1 MRTASVTDRERREM
15 LTALL
20 RGVSRSFYLTMRA
33 LPGPVRGQIGLA
45 YLLARTA
52 DTIADTATLPP
63 DERLARLLAF
73 RAQVQGAE
81 GSWTVPEAEDPA
93 ERRLLEAAPRALA
106 LLDQTAEADR
116 ARIRSVVI
124 TLSEGME
131 MDLRTFPA
139 VESGEIGALAD
150 RAALDRYIYLVA
162 GCVGEFWTEM
172 TMAHDRALRHWDA
185 EASAAAG
192 VRFGKA
198 LQLTNVLRDTPATC
212 ERVGAT
218 CPRMNSPPWDSLR
231 RTYCGR
237 RGRSGRGPSRPRW
250 SGWHWNTM
258 PQRSPTSSQSPG
270 ARCVCGWRRCGRRSS
285 AYARWRRWP
294 ATPAGST
301 QHVQRRSPGAPSTG
315 SWRGRSSWRH
325 RTGRFT
331 DGCADC
337 GGTSSAPSRRG
348 GHDGALTPSEG
359 VDMLAASQ
367 PQD

>member
-33 LPGPVRGQIGLA
+33 LPGPVRGPIGLA

-185 EASAAAG
+185 AASAAAG

-198 LQLTNVLRDTPATC
+198 LQLTNVLRDTSRDLRKGRCYMPADELAALGLAPSDLLRP
-212 ERVGAT
+212 ERSERAWPVAASLVRLALEHYAAAESYILAIPRRALRLRLAALWPALIGLRTLEALARNSRWLDPAHPAKISRGAVYRIMARSFVVAPSNT
-218 CPRMNSPPWDSLR
+218 AVRGWMRGLR
-231 RTYCGR
+231 RNVER
-237 RGRSGRGPSRPRW
+237 
-250 SGWHWNTM
+250 
-258 PQRSPTSSQSPG
+258 
-270 ARCVCGWRRCGRRSS
+270 A
-285 AYARWRRWP
+285 
-294 ATPAGST
+294 
-301 QHVQRRSPGAPSTG
+301 
-315 SWRGRSSWRH
+315 
-325 RTGRFT
+325 
-331 DGCADC
+331 
-337 GGTSSAPSRRG
+337 
-348 GHDGALTPSEG
+348 
-359 VDMLAASQ
+359 LAARGA
-367 PQD
+367 

>member
-33 LPGPVRGQIGLA
+33 LPGPVRGPIGLA

-73 RAQVQGAE
+73 RAKVQGAE
-81 GSWTVPEAEDPA
+81 AAWTAPEAEDPA

-106 LLDQTAEADR
+106 LLEQTAEADR
-116 ARIRSVVI
+116 ARIRSVVV

-139 VESGEIGALAD
+139 VESGDIGALAD
-150 RAALDRYIYLVA
+150 RAALDRYVYLVA

-185 EASAAAG
+185 EAAAADG

-198 LQLTNVLRDTPATC
+198 LQLTNVLRDAPRDLRKGRCYLPADELAALGLAPSDLLRP
-212 ERVGAT
+212 ERSEGAWPAAASLVRLALEHYAAAESYILAI
-218 CPRMNSPPWDSLR
+218 PRRALRLRLAALWPALIGLRTLEALARNSRWLDPARPAKISRGAVYRIMARSFVVAPSNTAVREWMRGLR
-231 RTYCGR
+231 RNVER
-237 RGRSGRGPSRPRW
+237 
-250 SGWHWNTM
+250 
-258 PQRSPTSSQSPG
+258 
-270 ARCVCGWRRCGRRSS
+270 A
-285 AYARWRRWP
+285 
-294 ATPAGST
+294 
-301 QHVQRRSPGAPSTG
+301 
-315 SWRGRSSWRH
+315 
-325 RTGRFT
+325 
-331 DGCADC
+331 
-337 GGTSSAPSRRG
+337 
-348 GHDGALTPSEG
+348 
-359 VDMLAASQ
+359 LAARGA
-367 PQD
+367 

>member
-131 MDLRTFPA
+131 MDLRTFPT
-139 VESGEIGALAD
+139 VESGDIGALAD

-185 EASAAAG
+185 EASAAGG

-198 LQLTNVLRDTPATC
+198 LQLTNVLRDTPRDLRKGRCYMPAN
-212 ERVGAT
+212 ELAALGLAPSDLLRPESSGRAWPVAASLVRLALEHYAAAESYILAI
-218 CPRMNSPPWDSLR
+218 PRRALRLRLAALWPALIGLCTLEALARNSRWLDPARPAKISRRAVYRIMARSFVVAPSNTAVRGWMCGLR
-231 RTYCGR
+231 RNVER
-237 RGRSGRGPSRPRW
+237 
-250 SGWHWNTM
+250 
-258 PQRSPTSSQSPG
+258 
-270 ARCVCGWRRCGRRSS
+270 
-285 AYARWRRWP
+285 
-294 ATPAGST
+294 
-301 QHVQRRSPGAPSTG
+301 
-315 SWRGRSSWRH
+315 
-325 RTGRFT
+325 
-331 DGCADC
+331 
-337 GGTSSAPSRRG
+337 
-348 GHDGALTPSEG
+348 ALTARG
-359 VDMLAASQ
+359 A
-367 PQD
+367 

>member
-131 MDLRTFPA
+131 MDLRTFPT
-139 VESGEIGALAD
+139 VESGDIGALAD

-198 LQLTNVLRDTPATC
+198 LQLTNVLRDTPRDLRKGRCYLPADELAALGLAPSDLLRPESS
-212 ERVGAT
+212 ERAWPVAASLVRLALEHYAAAESYILAIPRRALRLRLAALWPALIGLRTLEALARNSRWLDPARPAKISRGAVYRIMARSFVVAPSNT
-218 CPRMNSPPWDSLR
+218 AVRGWMRGLR
-231 RTYCGR
+231 RNVER
-237 RGRSGRGPSRPRW
+237 
-250 SGWHWNTM
+250 
-258 PQRSPTSSQSPG
+258 
-270 ARCVCGWRRCGRRSS
+270 A
-285 AYARWRRWP
+285 
-294 ATPAGST
+294 
-301 QHVQRRSPGAPSTG
+301 
-315 SWRGRSSWRH
+315 
-325 RTGRFT
+325 
-331 DGCADC
+331 
-337 GGTSSAPSRRG
+337 
-348 GHDGALTPSEG
+348 
-359 VDMLAASQ
+359 LAARGA
-367 PQD
+367 

>member
-33 LPGPVRGQIGLA
+33 LLGPVRGPIGLA

-81 GSWTVPEAEDPA
+81 AAWTVPEAEDPA
-93 ERRLLEAAPRALA
+93 ERRLFEAAPRVLA

-131 MDLRTFPA
+131 MDLRTFPT

-162 GCVGEFWTEM
+162 G
-172 TMAHDRALRHWDA
+172 LRRRVLDGDDYGPR
-185 EASAAAG
+185 SGAAA
-192 VRFGKA
+192 
-198 LQLTNVLRDTPATC
+198 L
-212 ERVGAT
+212 
-218 CPRMNSPPWDSLR
+218 
-231 RTYCGR
+231 
-237 RGRSGRGPSRPRW
+237 
-250 SGWHWNTM
+250 
-258 PQRSPTSSQSPG
+258 
-270 ARCVCGWRRCGRRSS
+270 GRRS
-285 AYARWRRWP
+285 
-294 ATPAGST
+294 
-301 QHVQRRSPGAPSTG
+301 V
-315 SWRGRSSWRH
+315 
-325 RTGRFT
+325 
-331 DGCADC
+331 
-337 GGTSSAPSRRG
+337 RG
-348 GHDGALTPSEG
+348 GGSSLRQGATA
-359 VDMLAASQ
+359 DQRASGHA
-367 PQD
+367 PRPAKGAVLPARG

>member
-81 GSWTVPEAEDPA
+81 AAWTAPEAEDPA

-116 ARIRSVVI
+116 ARIRSVVV

-139 VESGEIGALAD
+139 VESGDIGALAN

-185 EASAAAG
+185 EASAAGG

-198 LQLTNVLRDTPATC
+198 LQLTNVLRDAPRDLRKGRCYLPADELAALGLAPSDLLRPESS
-212 ERVGAT
+212 ERAWPVAASLVRLALEHYAAAESYILAIPRRALRLRLAALWPALIGLRTLEALARNSRWLDPAHPAKITRGAVYRIMARSFVVA
-218 CPRMNSPPWDSLR
+218 PSNRAVHGWMRGLR
-231 RTYCGR
+231 RNVER
-237 RGRSGRGPSRPRW
+237 
-250 SGWHWNTM
+250 
-258 PQRSPTSSQSPG
+258 
-270 ARCVCGWRRCGRRSS
+270 A
-285 AYARWRRWP
+285 
-294 ATPAGST
+294 
-301 QHVQRRSPGAPSTG
+301 
-315 SWRGRSSWRH
+315 
-325 RTGRFT
+325 
-331 DGCADC
+331 
-337 GGTSSAPSRRG
+337 
-348 GHDGALTPSEG
+348 
-359 VDMLAASQ
+359 LAARGA
-367 PQD
+367 